1 MARRVRQ
8 FILENHGKRRWD
20 WKETDLELNAR
31 EKEEVI
37 ELRNIGADADGIAS
51 YLGLSRSQVGK
62 FLESFMPQ
70 PSFGGEGILESPHNG
85 IPEAFADGYRM
96 ALAHV
101 KLHGMKATHEHW
113 WRVLTPWVR
122 GGLDSIPPQWRAGR

>member
-1 MARRVRQ
+1 M
-8 FILENHGKRRWD
+8 
-20 WKETDLELNAR
+20 ELNDR
-31 EKEEVI
+31 EKAEVI

-70 PSFGGEGILESPHNG
+70 PVFRGEGILESPHNG

-101 KLHGMKATHEHW
+101 KLHGMEAAHEHW
-113 WRVLTPWVR
+113 QWVLTPWVQK
-122 GGLDSIPPQWRAGR
+122 GLDDVPPAFLRTRRNGR